1 MTDSFHGMSFALILQ
16 KPFSVWHKHSDSS
29 RIHDLL
35 MDVDAV
41 SCINSTIEK
50 NNYDW
55 HLIERRIK
63 DKVDNS
69 VSFIKKNII
78 LAQAN
83 EK

>member
-1 MTDSFHGMSFALILQ
+1 
-16 KPFSVWHKHSDSS
+16 
-29 RIHDLL
+29 

-78 LAQAN
+78 LAQAD